1 MISQVFG
8 CLLAMYFLVGRWSIE
23 RLDGALNDESA
34 LQQPRVW
41 IVAMLA
47 IWALIAMSGRAKKSV
62 GSSLT
67 SIDAAICLFLGYM
80 LFTAL
85 WSPNSE
91 LAYDK
96 ATEMALLLAVAIVF
110 AVSRPALSLQEV
122 SDGFWWAIV
131 LVGVAMASLA
141 IVSST
146 GGRVYV
152 PGGGPNTFGRNMGL
166 MALGGAHLTARY
178 GKKMSPIAAGMMIIA
193 MLLIIMCGSRGALLS
208 TSIGFLVLL
217 VTARTSLVN
226 KFAAATAV
234 GLAGAAFLFTTVTGR
249 DALEIFQT
257 RIVDATIH
265 DRYLSARDDLWL
277 DAIDWAKERPV
288 FGWGLNGYRAN
299 SWTYPHN
306 MFLEVI
312 VEGGCVGLLLLLNV
326 ARGWC
331 SQVMRSRFQVPRVP
345 VAALALAF
353 TAAQTSGD
361 LFDSRG
367 VFLMLVLSAPAII
380 APRRSHIGQLAGA
393 PQMKLRLAGVGQLAP
408 RPVALRASSD
418 RSSSPRSR
426 QT

>member
-8 CLLAMYFLVGRWSIE
+8 FLLAMYFLVGRWSIE
-23 RLDGALNDESA
+23 RLDSALDDESP

-47 IWALIAMSGRAKKSV
+47 VWALIAMSGRAKKRV

-67 SIDAAICLFLGYM
+67 SVDAAICLFLTYM
-80 LFTAL
+80 LFAAL

-96 ATEMALLLAVAIVF
+96 ATEMALLLAVGIVF
-110 AVSRPALSLQEV
+110 AVSRPVLSSTEV
-122 SDGFWWAIV
+122 SDGFWWAIM

-141 IVSST
+141 IISST
-146 GGRVYV
+146 GGRVYL

-178 GKKMSPIAAGMMIIA
+178 GKKMGPIAAGMMIVA
-193 MLLIIMCGSRGALLS
+193 MLLIILCGSRGALLS
-208 TSIGFLVLL
+208 TSIGFVVLL

-226 KFAAATAV
+226 KFAASTAV
-234 GLAGAAFLFTTVTGR
+234 ALAGAAFLFTTVTGR
-249 DALEIFQT
+249 DALEIFQS
-257 RIVDATIH
+257 RIVDTTIH

-277 DAIDWAKERPV
+277 DAIDWAKERPIL
-288 FGWGLNGYRAN
+288 GWGLNGYRAN

-306 MFLEVI
+306 IFLEVM
-312 VEGGCVGLLLLLNV
+312 VEGGGIGLLLLLNV
-326 ARGWC
+326 GRAWC
-331 SQVMRSRFQVPRVP
+331 LQIKRSRFQVPRVP

-367 VFLMLVLSAPAII
+367 VFLMLALSAPAIV
-380 APRRSHIGQLAGA
+380 ASQSSRNQRLAA
-393 PQMKLRLAGVGQLAP
+393 ASQIKLRRLKVGVMAR
-408 RPVALRASSD
+408 RPVALCATSDPSQSS
-418 RSSSPRSR
+418 RNR
-426 QT
+426 QA